1 MANKNLFAK
10 RGANKADAYNE
21 AGGVAYQLSPQAQL
35 AQLAAT
41 GCLNHTYYTSAEDQL
56 SKA

>member
-41 GCLNHTYYTSAEDQL
+41 GCVNHT
-56 SKA
+56 